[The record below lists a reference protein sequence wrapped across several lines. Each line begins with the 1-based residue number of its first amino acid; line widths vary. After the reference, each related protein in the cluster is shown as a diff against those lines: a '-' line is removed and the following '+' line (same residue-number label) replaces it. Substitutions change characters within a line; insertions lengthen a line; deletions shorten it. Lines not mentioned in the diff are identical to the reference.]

1 MVGREVSEFKEVY
14 LQKKIDN
21 LRNYTKEFK
30 EAIDQCRPVGLASEA
45 MSIGILTKF
54 LESESKYLTR
64 RQGEE
69 IDNLK
74 REYALQFQ
82 RLAIG
87 KACECKPKAKT

>member
-1 MVGREVSEFKEVY
+1 MIEKEVSQFKEVY

-21 LRNYTKEFK
+21 LKSYTKEFK
-30 EAIDQCRPVGLASEA
+30 EAIDQCRPAGLASEA

-54 LESESKYLTR
+54 IEGESKYLTR
-64 RQGEE
+64 SQDEE
-69 IDNLK
+69 LDNLK

-87 KACECKPKAKT
+87 KACECKPKVKT

>member
-1 MVGREVSEFKEVY
+1 MIEKEVSQFKEVY

-21 LRNYTKEFK
+21 LKSYTKEFK
-30 EAIDQCRPVGLASEA
+30 EAIDQCRPAGLASEA

-54 LESESKYLTR
+54 IESESKYLTR
-64 RQGEE
+64 SQDEDL
-69 IDNLK
+69 DNLK

-87 KACECKPKAKT
+87 KACECKPKVKT

>member
-1 MVGREVSEFKEVY
+1 MLEKEVSQFKEVY

-21 LRNYTKEFK
+21 LRTYTNEFK
-30 EAIDQCRPVGLASEA
+30 EDIDQCRPAGLASEA

-64 RQGEE
+64 SQSEA

-74 REYALQFQ
+74 RDYALQFQ

-87 KACECKPKAKT
+87 KACECKPKAK

>member
-1 MVGREVSEFKEVY
+1 MLEKEVSQFKEVY

-30 EAIDQCRPVGLASEA
+30 EAIDSCRPAGFASEA

-54 LESESKYLTR
+54 LESENKYLTR
-64 RQGEE
+64 KQYEE

-74 REYALQFQ
+74 REYAIQFQ

-87 KACECKPKAKT
+87 KACECKPKVKT

>member
-1 MVGREVSEFKEVY
+1 MVEEEVIRFKEPY
-14 LQKKIDN
+14 LQMKIDS

-30 EAIDQCRPVGLASEA
+30 EAIDQCRPAGLASEA

-54 LESESKYLTR
+54 LESENQYLTR
-64 RQGEE
+64 KQYDE

-74 REYALQFQ
+74 RDYALQFQ
-82 RLAIG
+82 RLTIG